1 MEEEVHIYTSIS
13 EILEVNNIISL
24 SVTQRLL
31 LNNYG
36 TNESRGF
43 GGFCLI
49 INWRISGGTENVYF
63 PS

>member
-36 TNESRGF
+36 TNESQGF

-49 INWRISGGTENVYF
+49 INWRISGGPENVYF
-63 PS
+63 PL